1 VNTPGTGAGADHA
14 ADWGA
19 DRDPPGQ
26 ARLHQLAENQA
37 ALRRVATLVA
47 RGARPAVVFTAVA
60 DELGRLI
67 GAEATFVS
75 RVDHRAGERGEH
87 EGHITVVGS
96 YGRVSEL
103 VPVGFRIK
111 LQPGMIHTDVLR
123 AGHPARINGERLA
136 AGPFGAIVGKLG
148 LRAAVGTPIVVG
160 GRHWGVTV
168 AATSRED
175 FPAGTEARMAD
186 FMELAA
192 TAIANAQAG
201 EELREL
207 ADTQAAL
214 RRLATLV
221 ARGEPPE
228 AVFAAVIEEAGK
240 LLRVDLATMCR
251 YEPDRTLTFVA
262 SWGSVG
268 GRFPVGSRWPLG
280 GYNVGTLMFE
290 TGRPV
295 RIDRYADSSSG
306 PLGVAVREG
315 GIRSA
320 VGTPILVEGR
330 LWGVIFAGSIL
341 EQPLPADTE
350 ARLASFTELVATAI
364 ANAESR
370 VALARLAEE
379 QAALRRVA
387 TLVARGAPPEE
398 VFAAVTGEAGRLL
411 GAHLAG
417 MARYESDHTVTVL
430 ATWAAEGEQHPL
442 VPGPWPL
449 DGGDLA
455 STVSQT
461 GRPVRIDDYHG
472 VPGRIAAFVR
482 EELGISS
489 SVASPI
495 VVEGRLWG
503 VLFLHSKLTHQ
514 RFPRDTES
522 RVTGFTELVATAIAN
537 TESRA
542 ALAASRARIV
552 AAADET
558 RRRIER
564 DLHDGTQQQ
573 LVTLMLDV
581 RAVQAAVPPQLA
593 ELEGGLS
600 GIAERVAGVF
610 DQVREISHGIHP
622 AILSERGLQA
632 ALKALARRSAV
643 PVELDLRTGRRLPEH
658 VEVAAYYAV
667 SEALANAAKHA
678 RASAVHVELDTPD
691 TVVRLAIRDDGIGG
705 ADPAKGSGLTGLSD
719 RIEAVGG
726 TLEVTSP
733 AGHGTTLLIEIPL

>member
-1 VNTPGTGAGADHA
+1 
-14 ADWGA
+14 
-19 DRDPPGQ
+19 
-26 ARLHQLAENQA
+26 
-37 ALRRVATLVA
+37 
-47 RGARPAVVFTAVA
+47 
-60 DELGRLI
+60 
-67 GAEATFVS
+67 
-75 RVDHRAGERGEH
+75 
-87 EGHITVVGS
+87 
-96 YGRVSEL
+96 
-103 VPVGFRIK
+103 
-111 LQPGMIHTDVLR
+111 
-123 AGHPARINGERLA
+123 
-136 AGPFGAIVGKLG
+136 
-148 LRAAVGTPIVVG
+148 
-160 GRHWGVTV
+160 
-168 AATSRED
+168 
-175 FPAGTEARMAD
+175 
-186 FMELAA
+186 
-192 TAIANAQAG
+192 
-201 EELREL
+201 
-207 ADTQAAL
+207 
-214 RRLATLV
+214 
-221 ARGEPPE
+221 
-228 AVFAAVIEEAGK
+228 
-240 LLRVDLATMCR
+240 
-251 YEPDRTLTFVA
+251 
-262 SWGSVG
+262 
-268 GRFPVGSRWPLG
+268 
-280 GYNVGTLMFE
+280 
-290 TGRPV
+290 
-295 RIDRYADSSSG
+295 
-306 PLGVAVREG
+306 
-315 GIRSA
+315 
-320 VGTPILVEGR
+320 
-330 LWGVIFAGSIL
+330 
-341 EQPLPADTE
+341 
-350 ARLASFTELVATAI
+350 
-364 ANAESR
+364 
-370 VALARLAEE
+370 
-379 QAALRRVA
+379 
-387 TLVARGAPPEE
+387 
-398 VFAAVTGEAGRLL
+398 
-411 GAHLAG
+411 

-430 ATWAAEGEQHPL
+430 ATWAAKGEQHPL

-503 VLFLHSKLTHQ
+503 VLFLHSKQAHQ
-514 RFPRDTES
+514 RFPQDTES

-564 DLHDGTQQQ
+564 DLHDGIQQQ
-573 LVTLMLDV
+573 LVSLMLDM

-705 ADPAKGSGLTGLSD
+705 ADPAKGSGLVGLSD

-733 AGHGTTLLIEIPL
+733 AGNGTTLLIEIPL